1 MRYIVIA
8 IIGAF
13 VFFVVALSVALAQ
26 GQLICPAYLGTS
38 TRDYSKPCYVV
49 EGVKPYSISG
59 PYIPVFG
66 TMGDPG
72 AGINQYNEEMRQ
84 HPSELLKQ
92 KLAQQQIEINEI
104 RLRELRGQVEQSN
117 ARSRV
122 VSTWFCQSGIA
133 PFDNS
138 IWPHSCN

>member
-1 MRYIVIA
+1 MRYIVKA

-13 VFFVVALSVALAQ
+13 VFFVVALSVGLAK
-26 GQLICPAYLGTS
+26 QLICPAYLGTS

-49 EGVKPYSISG
+49 EGVKPYSIPG
-59 PYIPVFG
+59 PYFPGFG
-66 TMGDPG
+66 TMVDPG
-72 AGINQYNEEMRQ
+72 AGINRYNEEMQQ
-84 HPSELLKQ
+84 HPYELLKQ
-92 KLAQQQIEINEI
+92 KLAQQQIESNEI
-104 RLRELRGQVEQSN
+104 RLRELRRQVEESN

-122 VSTWFCQSGIA
+122 VSTWFCQTGIA